1 MKALKSHKTLILS
14 SFMMLSLSTS
24 AFAKDVTTGE
34 FYGLSY
40 ALKNIDGVTFDK
52 QRNAALSPA
61 FWPKKPLKTDAYT
74 TRFASLDKFQ
84 FFDFTK
90 RNETSY
96 DVITVNK
103 KLDRATITTFENQ
116 KPTSHTIVEATG
128 QFTATPEFC
137 EILKEQTDSKTYRDM
152 AKTARMCR
160 DFYARP
166 GLDES
171 TKEKIEKHLQAHAR
185 NISSLKDSVA
195 KDMVEANEKAERDQ
209 TKKWYHFFTKT
220 MFSGKPTDPQ
230 PRAVLSKTPSAGD
243 TDDRTTIA
251 ALAEACGRLWESP
264 STETPSAA
272 SAPAAPATKSGTTS
286 K

>member
-1 MKALKSHKTLILS
+1 MNALKSHKTLILS
-14 SFMMLSLSTS
+14 GFMMLALSTS
-24 AFAKDVTTGE
+24 AFASEVTTGE
-34 FYGLSY
+34 FYGLSF

-61 FWPKKPLKTDAYT
+61 FWPKRPMKTDAYT
-74 TRFASLDKFQ
+74 TRFASLDKLQ

-90 RNETSY
+90 RSETSY

-103 KLDRATITTFENQ
+103 KADRATITTFEHQ
-116 KPTSHTIVEATG
+116 KPTSYTIVEATG

-137 EILKEQTDSKTYRDM
+137 EILREQTDSKTFRDM
-152 AKTARMCR
+152 ARTARVCR

-171 TKEKIEKHLQAHAR
+171 TREKIEKHLQAHAR

-195 KDMVEANEKAERDQ
+195 KDLVEANEKADRDQ
-209 TKKWYHFFTKT
+209 TKKWYHFFTKNL
-220 MFSGKPTDPQ
+220 FSGKPTDPQ
-230 PRAVLSKTPSAGD
+230 PRAVLSKAPSAGD

-251 ALAEACGRLWESP
+251 TLAEACGRLWEAP
-264 STETPSAA
+264 ETST
-272 SAPAAPATKSGTTS
+272 PAAPSAPPAQPAKSSATS